1 MSNSCKS
8 NSQFESISMG
18 KRQTV
23 SEIGA
28 VVHFVLLWWQ
38 VAVKQIHIGMTMT
51 GAQMSITKHLSVCLE
66 MPQGCH
72 ERHCGNDII
81 AVLLAA
87 AAHGVQL
94 TQNSL
99 FRKSC
104 QSIFF
109 HDTKKSQGLFFLPKK
124 FILKTNSVCG
134 LMILPV
140 FQTWHE

>member
-1 MSNSCKS
+1 
-8 NSQFESISMG
+8 
-18 KRQTV
+18 
-23 SEIGA
+23 
-28 VVHFVLLWWQ
+28 
-38 VAVKQIHIGMTMT
+38 
-51 GAQMSITKHLSVCLE
+51 MSITKHLSVCLE

-87 AAHGVQL
+87 AHGVQL

-109 HDTKKSQGLFFLPKK
+109 HDTKKKSQGLFFLPKK

-134 LMILPV
+134 LMIGPV

>member
-1 MSNSCKS
+1 
-8 NSQFESISMG
+8 
-18 KRQTV
+18 
-23 SEIGA
+23 
-28 VVHFVLLWWQ
+28 
-38 VAVKQIHIGMTMT
+38 MTMT

-99 FRKSC
+99 FRK
-104 QSIFF
+104 
-109 HDTKKSQGLFFLPKK
+109 
-124 FILKTNSVCG
+124 
-134 LMILPV
+134 
-140 FQTWHE
+140 